1 MEQVNLGSVI
11 EQAITRSSQ
20 NRLGEKPPV
29 EYGKGDNG
37 DSVTLTL
44 WNEDIEKVETNAKV
58 RIVNGW
64 ASAYKDKLQ
73 VSAGKFGKLEIIS

>member
-29 EYGKGDNG
+29 F
-37 DSVTLTL
+37 VALAP
-44 WNEDIEKVETNAKV
+44 VC
-58 RIVNGW
+58 R
-64 ASAYKDKLQ
+64 
-73 VSAGKFGKLEIIS
+73 KFRGEMRRCAAFFNLFCTSLY